1 MHNIRQAKSRKQS
14 DALEESEPLVR
25 IPLATEKE
33 KIGLKSSDVGAY
45 DQSDRSTITNHS
57 RTPEGQQKTSSAKKR
72 KKTLDEIVNTLNEKN

>member
-1 MHNIRQAKSRKQS
+1 MQNIRQAKSRKQS

-57 RTPEGQQKTSSAKKR
+57 RTPRRSAKDIVCE
-72 KKTLDEIVNTLNEKN
+72 KKTQENPR